1 MLADLAPSMS
11 NEELGELLGRPA
23 ESIERCLKRNGI
35 LRPPTFYLER
45 GMPFHAYPPE
55 LQEVI
60 RLHNKVKRLLKN
72 EKHRRLA

>member
-1 MLADLAPSMS
+1 MLADMAPSMS
-11 NEELGELLGRPA
+11 NKELAELLGRSA

-35 LRPPTFYLER
+35 SRPPTFYLER

-60 RLHNKVKRLLKN
+60 RLHNKVKRLLTD
-72 EKHRRLA
+72 EEHRRSA